1 MDQQQSPVQGMVP
14 SLQMCKITLLSN
26 ITKQGPSR
34 VNKHHFRSLN
44 IPPSTDLCVHA
55 KVAIGGVNLL
65 PEVGLYN
72 GARGELVDFN
82 YGTRM
87 AGPNNKHEDHLPAHT
102 VFNIPHLKLPSYIE
116 PWDKLHPTV
125 SKKQRCNCVTQEHP

>member
-1 MDQQQSPVQGMVP
+1 MR
-14 SLQMCKITLLSN
+14 KITLLSN

-87 AGPNNKHEDHLPAHT
+87 AGPNNKHEDHLPAYT
-102 VFNIPHLKLPSYIE
+102 VVDIPHLKLPSYIE

-125 SKKQRCNCVTQEHP
+125 SKKRRCNRVTQEHP

>member
-1 MDQQQSPVQGMVP
+1 MLAYPY
-14 SLQMCKITLLSN
+14 LHICKIV
-26 ITKQGPSR
+26 P
-34 VNKHHFRSLN
+34 
-44 IPPSTDLCVHA
+44 DLCVHA

-87 AGPNNKHEDHLPAHT
+87 AGPNNKHEDHLPAYT
-102 VFNIPHLKLPSYIE
+102 VVDIPHLKLPSYIE

-125 SKKQRCNCVTQEHP
+125 SKK